1 MPIQQQE
8 FELLRDFIE
17 KSCGILVGD
26 EKSYLIESRLT
37 QLMVE
42 TGAKDF
48 HEFYLRAKNYPDG
61 SLRDKIVDAMTTNET
76 SWFRDEKPWKVL
88 EEVVLPAACEK
99 IKAGTKQRIR
109 VWSAASSTGQEAYSL
124 VMLLDRLLKGGR
136 WPTVKPEHFEVV
148 GTDISPS
155 ALFLA
160 TAGRYNRIEMARG
173 LPEHFKSTYFEQRGA
188 FYELKEPYRK
198 RASFRKY
205 NLQESLLPLG
215 RFDIVFCRN
224 VAIYFS
230 DAFKRELFAKIAAAL
245 NPEGVFFLGSSE
257 SLMGYSEQ
265 FERCEHKQAIYYQV
279 KGRTQT

>member
-17 KSCGILVGD
+17 KNCGILVGD

-37 QLMVE
+37 QLMIE

-48 HEFYLRAKNYPDG
+48 HEFYLCAKNYPDG

-76 SWFRDEKPWKVL
+76 SWFRDEKPWKAL
-88 EEVVLPAACEK
+88 ENAVLPTLFED
-99 IKAGTKQRIR
+99 IKGGKKSRIR

-124 VMLLDRLLKGGR
+124 VITLDRLIQSGR
-136 WPTVKPEHFEVV
+136 WPGVKPEHFEII

-160 TAGRYNRIEMARG
+160 NAGRYNRIEMARG
-173 LPEHFKSTYFEQRGA
+173 MRDEIKNTYFEPKGA
-188 FYELKEPYRK
+188 FFEMKEKYRK
-198 RASFRKY
+198 RVSFRKF
-205 NLQESLLPLG
+205 NLQESFAPLG
-215 RFDIVFCRN
+215 RFDLVFCRN

-230 DAFKRELFAKIAAAL
+230 DSFKKELFKKIATAM
-245 NPEGVFFLGSSE
+245 NPGGVFMLGSSE

-265 FERCEHKQAIYYQV
+265 FERRENSGAIYYTV
-279 KGRTQT
+279 NSR